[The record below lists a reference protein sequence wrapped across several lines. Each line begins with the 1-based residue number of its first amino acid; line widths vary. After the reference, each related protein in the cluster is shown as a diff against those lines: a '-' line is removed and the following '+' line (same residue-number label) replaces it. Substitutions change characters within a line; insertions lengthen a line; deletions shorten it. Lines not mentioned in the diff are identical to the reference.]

1 MEPIDPEALAAQAV
15 EMHAAKCNCAQCV
28 ACTLAPLVGAD
39 EDTCFRAAEALGAG
53 LGGLTETCGALTGG
67 ALILG
72 LANSSGIAERTSKAA
87 TYHLVRQLVTA
98 FREKNGSTLCPELKG
113 TTTTHLLCTCND
125 CIRDAAYLTACILRE
140 QESARS

>member
-1 MEPIDPEALAAQAV
+1 MEPINPEVLAAQAV

-39 EDTCFRAAEALGAG
+39 EDMLFRAAEALGAG

-72 LANSSGIAERTSKAA
+72 LANSSGIAERTSKAT
-87 TYHLVRQLVTA
+87 TYRLVRQLVSA

-113 TTTTHLLCTCND
+113 TTTTHPLCTCND
-125 CIRDAAYLTACILRE
+125 CIRDATYLTARLLKNM
-140 QESARS
+140 RS

>member
-1 MEPIDPEALAAQAV
+1 MEFIDPEALASRAV
-15 EMHAAKCNCAQCV
+15 EMHATGCNCAQCV
-28 ACTLAPLVGAD
+28 ACTLAPIVGAD

-53 LGGLTETCGALTGG
+53 LGGYTETCGALTGG

-87 TYHLVRQLVTA
+87 TYQLVRQLVTA

-113 TTTTHLLCTCND
+113 TTTTHPLCTCND
-125 CIRDAAYLTACILRE
+125 CIRDATYLTACLLKERGP
-140 QESARS
+140 ARS